1 MGVEMNRNNNN
12 SGPILKRDKTGF
24 SIFEIFL
31 TSIFTISFIIQIVL
45 MFIYYNEFGITFLIF
60 IGLIIWIFSIYLGF
74 IPFRTFKKRG
84 EVVKDK
90 SYIRTTKLVDK
101 GPYAIVRHPQYLGGI
116 LFTISITL
124 WTQVGLSLILTIL
137 IIILTYQWTF
147 TEEKQLINKFG
158 NSYKAYKKQVPRL
171 NLILGLIKF
180 NVYPS
185 FVPYM
190 SSSLIS
196 LGLNITCSLLLDIIF
211 TNK

>member
-171 NLILGLIKF
+171 NFILGLIKF
-180 NVYPS
+180 MKRNRKNV
-185 FVPYM
+185 
-190 SSSLIS
+190 
-196 LGLNITCSLLLDIIF
+196 
-211 TNK
+211 